1 MKKIPIITIVFTCIF
16 SVLFFTKAKDLM
28 ADPAGFPNYRL
39 TKQWE
44 TKADLRVPE
53 SVLYNPSEDIIYV
66 SNINGKSTEKNG
78 EGFISKLSLSGEIL
92 ALKWATGLNAPKG
105 LGFYRDR
112 LYVTD
117 IDELVEID
125 LKTGSI
131 VSRYPAAG
139 AGFLNDV
146 TVDKDGNIYV
156 SDMSSKNS
164 VIYKLVQKRMVVWL
178 KGPEV
183 NRPNGLYAEK
193 DRLIVGNSGDGC
205 LKAISLATK
214 AMSVIA
220 RIGSGIDGVQSDGKG
235 NYFISDWRG
244 KTSYVTSFGQVT
256 VLVDTTSQKI
266 NSADIEYIEG
276 RQILL
281 IPTFFDNRVVAY
293 QVEEE

>member
-1 MKKIPIITIVFTCIF
+1 MKKMPIITVVFICSFLI
-16 SVLFFTKAKDLM
+16 LFFTKTRDLM
-28 ADPAGFPNYRL
+28 ADPGGFPKYKL
-39 TKQWE
+39 TKLWE

-66 SNINGKSTEKNG
+66 SNINGKPTEKNG
-78 EGFISKLSLSGEIL
+78 KGFISKVSLSGEIL

-105 LGFYRDR
+105 SGIYRDR

-125 LKTGSI
+125 LKTATI
-131 VSRYPAAG
+131 LSRYPAAG

-146 TVDKDGNIYV
+146 TIDKDGNVYV

-164 VIYKLVQKRMVVWL
+164 VIYKLIQKKMVVWL

-183 NRPNGLYAEK
+183 SRPNGLYAEK
-193 DRLIVGNSGDGC
+193 DKLIVGNSGDGS

-214 AMSVIA
+214 EVSIIA

-244 KTSYVTSFGQVT
+244 KTSYVTSSGQVT
-256 VLVDTTSQKI
+256 VLMDTTNQKI

-276 RQILL
+276 KQILL

-293 QVEEE
+293 QVEEG